1 MNNNKIM
8 IFVVAFAALAFL
20 AYNGTINIG
29 GVMGPKDN
37 DTQAATAAVG
47 LGGGLFVDGTNGP
60 SPSPSPNV
68 KPHQKDCT
76 VCKGTGYIRNGD
88 GNVTK
93 CTNCVPNNSGDALED
108 STYAILNY
116 NRFIENERYEKE
128 AAAEAKAAE
137 EAKIVAEQKVVEK
150 FVCKT
155 CGEGCTC
162 VECKCQVGGN
172 CEAGCKCELCKKEVK
187 IEAAP
192 ELSKDDF
199 DNTLTSKKIIR
210 EASRA
215 FAAKDYIR
223 SGELMKEAIA
233 AAKNDE
239 AHGSSAELD
248 SVKRSINKG
257 KNLLKAKGVHVEPVY
272 VFEKDKYDTFVAA
285 YNKYVETQKARV
297 ESLKQTIGEW
307 ESYSEK
313 IKAQQASSFSMGFT
327 GDCSGGSCSGGS
339 CGSGSGY
346 GGFFMQGG
354 SDGGSCSGGSCGSGG
369 GGCSG
374 GSCGGGRGFF

>member
-20 AYNGTINIG
+20 MYNGTINIG

-93 CTNCVPNNSGDALED
+93 CSNCVPNNSDD
-108 STYAILNY
+108 PILSY
-116 NRFIENERYEKE
+116 NKFIEGEQAEKKV
-128 AAAEAKAAE
+128 AETKAAE
-137 EAKIVAEQKVVEK
+137 EKAVAEQKAVEEL
-150 FVCKT
+150 VCKT

-162 VECKCQVGGN
+162 VECKCTTGGD
-172 CEAGCKCELCKKEVK
+172 CEEGCKCTLCKKDVK
-187 IEAAP
+187 VEATAP
-192 ELSKDDF
+192 ELSGDDF
-199 DNTLTSKKIIR
+199 DNTLTSKKIVR

-215 FAAKDYIR
+215 FAAKDYIK

-239 AHGSSAELD
+239 SHGGSAELD

-272 VFEKDKYDTFVAA
+272 VFEKGVYDKFVAD

-313 IKAQQASSFSMGFT
+313 VKTQQSSSFFST
-327 GDCSGGSCSGGS
+327 DSGSCSGGS

-354 SDGGSCSGGSCGSGG
+354 SDGGNCSGGSCGSGGG